1 MNTLRKE
8 WKWLGVLAAVCVLAY
23 ANSAGGEFIYDDLRQ
38 ILRNPLIQDNSSIFT
53 ALASDVW
60 AFKGG
65 GEIAASNYW
74 RPTFTAWHIFNY
86 RLFGGEP
93 FGWHITNIFLHIGVC
108 LMAFGVLRRWN
119 VSKTT
124 AFAVML
130 VFAVHPV
137 HAESIAW
144 ISGSPDLLFSL
155 AFLASLWFTQNYSE
169 TFATRDLVLAAVLY
183 AVALGAKEIGII
195 APPIYYLI
203 LQSKTDNGETAGK
216 GNVLMA
222 VISAVAVCYFLLR
235 MAVLGSVSRPV
246 PGAAGFFE
254 SILTAPAI
262 FIFYLRQI
270 VFPTTLSI
278 NYPLTAVGDIAS
290 LGFIIPLVISVI
302 VFAAI
307 VYAAMKDRVVLT
319 GALIFLLLLAPAM
332 YAGSFTPEQIV
343 HDRYLYLPLLGV
355 LMIVFITAAKF
366 LSERSILIAGVIVA
380 AAFGFQT
387 VIYNQT
393 FANEVTL
400 WANASAVD
408 GSAFSLS
415 QYGTALYSAG
425 RFENALDA
433 YSAAVDADADSISGH
448 LGRGQAF
455 LKLRKYSEAEADLK
469 FVIAQPLDKIEAY
482 QLYLAY
488 ESLGVA
494 YAEQKKLSEAV
505 GDFEEAIAKL
515 PIYKAALTAKLA
527 VVLYQSGQKQRAF
540 DELLNVRE
548 AARRETLA
556 GSKSVFLRLGMLYAE
571 AGKQDEARSSLQEF
585 LTLTENSVDSTIAA
599 ERELATEQ
607 LQTLR

>member
-1 MNTLRKE
+1 MKVRDE
-8 WKWLGVLAAVCVLAY
+8 WKWMVLLAAVCVVVYL
-23 ANSAGGEFIYDDLRQ
+23 NSTGGEFIYDDLRQ
-38 ILRNPLIQDNSSIFT
+38 IVRNPLIQDNSSIFT
-53 ALASDVW
+53 ALTSDVW

-93 FGWHITNIFLHIGVC
+93 FGWHVTNILLHIGVC
-108 LMAFGVLRRWN
+108 LMAFGVLRRWD
-119 VSKTT
+119 VSKTV
-124 AFAVML
+124 AVAIML

-169 TFATRDLVLAAVLY
+169 TFAARDLVLAAVLY

-195 APPIYYLI
+195 ALPIFYVI
-203 LQSKTDNGETAGK
+203 VRRKTEGDEAGK

-222 VISAVAVCYFLLR
+222 VISGVAVCYFLLR
-235 MAVLGSVSRPV
+235 MAVLGSVSRPI

-254 SILTAPAI
+254 SVLTAPAI
-262 FIFYLRQI
+262 FVFYLRQI

-278 NYPLTAVGDIAS
+278 NYPLSAVSDIAS

-307 VYAAMKDRVVLT
+307 VYAAIKDRVVLM
-319 GALIFLLLLAPAM
+319 GALIFLLLLAPTM

-343 HDRYLYLPLLGV
+343 HDRYLYLPLLGA

-366 LSERSILIAGVIVA
+366 LSERSVLIAGGIVA
-380 AAFGFQT
+380 AVFGFQT

-393 FANEVTL
+393 FASDVSL
-400 WANASAVD
+400 WANASTVD

-415 QYGTALYSAG
+415 QYGSALYAAD
-425 RFENALDA
+425 RFENAVDA
-433 YSAAVDADADSISGH
+433 YSASIDADANGVLSH
-448 LGRGQAF
+448 LGRGQTY
-455 LKLRKYSEAEADLK
+455 LKLRKYPEAEADLK
-469 FVIAQPLDKIEAY
+469 FVIAQPPGTMEAY

-488 ESLGVA
+488 EALGVA
-494 YAEQKKLSEAV
+494 YSEQKRFPEAV
-505 GDFEEAIAKL
+505 TNFEESIAKL
-515 PIYKAALTAKLA
+515 PMYKAALTVKLA
-527 VVLYQSGQKQRAF
+527 IILYQSGQKQRAF
-540 DELLNVRE
+540 TELVNVQD
-548 AARRETLA
+548 AARSETLP
-556 GSKSVFLRLGMLYAE
+556 GSRSVFLRLGMLYAE
-571 AGKQDEARSSLQEF
+571 AGRRDQARGALQEF
-585 LTLTENSVDSTIAA
+585 LSLTANSADKTITA
-599 ERELATEQ
+599 ERELATRQ
-607 LQTLR
+607 LQALR